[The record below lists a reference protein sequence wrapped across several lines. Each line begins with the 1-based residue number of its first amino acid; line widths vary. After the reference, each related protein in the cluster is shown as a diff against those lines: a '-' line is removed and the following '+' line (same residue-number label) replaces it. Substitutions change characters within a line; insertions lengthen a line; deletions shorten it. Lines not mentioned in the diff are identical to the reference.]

1 MSKEKEPTQEVE
13 YQKSKVFIV
22 VEIIEYIPNSVLIKT
37 IIKKSTGN
45 VSAVSFDTGETLM
58 EKISPFD
65 TFIQV
70 IDGKAEVL
78 INDVSNHLDTG
89 QSIIIPAHSRNTIKA
104 NVRFKMISTIIKS
117 GYEEVS

>member
-1 MSKEKEPTQEVE
+1 MENSE
-13 YQKSKVFIV
+13 YEKSKVFII
-22 VEIIEYIPNSVLIKT
+22 VEILEYIPNSVVIKT
-37 IIKKSTGN
+37 ILRKTTGN
-45 VSAVSFDTGETLM
+45 VSVVSFDSGEAMT
-58 EKISPFD
+58 EKTSPFD

-70 IDGKAEVL
+70 IEGRAEV
-78 INDVSNHLDTG
+78 IIDNTSNLLDTG